1 MSKVNCQ
8 RCGLECASRSSYV
21 IHLKR
26 KTPCEAKNADLDRD
40 KIIKEL
46 EAEIVEFKKNK
57 HELSIKSNGSN
68 NIDSSQTKLPNQPT
82 SNIPKQTV
90 SQQLNSNQKP
100 VNSNTQTNLQNNAQY
115 QQKQQQIND
124 ANKQIQELA
133 NQLRQL
139 KNLNN
144 TTNNTTT
151 TTKQDGKTTTIN
163 NNTTTNNTTSNNSST
178 SSSTTTNNSPI
189 NIQEILKSIDFES
202 LKNSPNTIT
211 ENIEYDDKFNVHA
224 LITDTENEK
233 NSVKILYYECI
244 GCRKKYK
251 HKKNVIAHRKFCHVL
266 NEIEHDNFEKYDMQ
280 YFYNEEDQQKFHKY
294 IKYQMFQHVKHISI
308 FLKRYYNLPQSI
320 MVLHALF
327 SYQIPKMIEDIQKL
341 NLKDKNGL
349 INLVLNEKMNEL
361 SNNYH
366 CLFKTIV

>member
-26 KTPCEAKNADLDRD
+26 KTPCEAKIADLDRN
-40 KIIKEL
+40 KIITEL
-46 EAEIVEFKKNK
+46 EAEIDEFKKNK
-57 HELSIKSNGSN
+57 HNTQSTPI
-68 NIDSSQTKLPNQPT
+68 QTKQNQQQHLPQHQQQPQNQQPKHQPT
-82 SNIPKQTV
+82 LLEQ
-90 SQQLNSNQKP
+90 QQLAEK
-100 VNSNTQTNLQNNAQY
+100 
-115 QQKQQQIND
+115 QQKIND

-139 KNLNN
+139 KN
-144 TTNNTTT
+144 
-151 TTKQDGKTTTIN
+151 K
-163 NNTTTNNTTSNNSST
+163 NTTTNTTTVNGQPVNTNNQTTSST
-178 SSSTTTNNSPI
+178 STTTNSTTTNGNNSQI
-189 NIQEILKSIDFES
+189 NIQDILKSIDFES

-224 LITDTENEK
+224 LITDNNNDK
-233 NSVKILYYECI
+233 NSVKILFYECT

-251 HKKNVIAHRKFCHVL
+251 HKKNVIVHRKFCHVL
-266 NEIEHDNFEKYDMQ
+266 NEIEHDSFEKYDMQ

-308 FLKRYYNLPQSI
+308 FLKRHYNLPQSI
-320 MVLHALF
+320 MVLHSLF